1 MFFYCINRIFTHLQ
15 ITVRDICVEYMGIY
29 PSSIWEYTRR
39 VYGNIP
45 VEYMGIYLSSIW
57 EYTRREYG
65 NIPVENIIDNDM
77 GI

>member
-1 MFFYCINRIFTHLQ
+1 
-15 ITVRDICVEYMGIY
+15 MGIY